1 MSYNAEELNNMKV
14 EELKKI
20 ASSMKIAHSK
30 VLKRDLIQRILSAS
44 VNVESPSASPSRSRS
59 RSRSS
64 SVLSESMLKSKT
76 ASELRKIIIDN
87 KDLYN
92 CAATKISG
100 DKSGKELMIN
110 IILDKIKC
118 PREYR
123 YDRSPSPKRSPSPAK
138 KKSPSR
144 KTSPSPVKK
153 KSPSRKT
160 SPSPVKKKS
169 PSRKRSPSP
178 AKKKSP
184 SRKRSPSPSKKKS
197 FSREELEKMTQ
208 KQLVELVK
216 NMGLDDICKIS
227 VAKPVLVEYIL
238 NEDCQIENRKK
249 GKEKIERV
257 KKVKPTTPPQS
268 PPLSPRK
275 DEEVYNEKDLEKM
288 NQKQLV
294 EIVKNM
300 GLDEVCK
307 ISVTK
312 PELIKYILNKDCD
325 KKNRKKGKE
334 NVVLRPTSPKEEKMP
349 SPKPSAKK
357 DYEKDELER
366 MTTKELTEIVKKKG
380 LDEKCKLAVPKSVL
394 ISYII
399 KNDCQKEYIKKGYKE
414 EKEETPYQKLSKLSD
429 EEIRDILRVYDLDE
443 ICDMNVSRD
452 TLIKYI
458 INKGC
463 PDNLKPKP
471 KVPSP
476 VPSPEPSEPSPVP
489 SPEPSEP
496 SPVPSP
502 EPSEPSPVPSPEP
515 SEPSPVPSPEPSEP
529 SPVPSPREEE
539 PEEESDSDV
548 SSVDEEEEDLEA
560 VNRKKIAEMS
570 RALRECLGF
579 SQKKL

>member
-20 ASSMKIAHSK
+20 ASSMKISHSK

-44 VNVESPSASPSRSRS
+44 ERVASPSASPSRSRS

-118 PREYR
+118 PREYK

-138 KKSPSR
+138 KKSPS
-144 KTSPSPVKK
+144 KK
-153 KSPSRKT
+153 RA
-160 SPSPVKKKS
+160 
-169 PSRKRSPSP
+169 PSP

-184 SRKRSPSPSKKKS
+184 SKKRSPSPAKKKS

-216 NMGLDDICKIS
+216 NMGLDDICKVS
-227 VAKPVLVEYIL
+227 VAKPVLIEYIL
-238 NEDCQIENRKK
+238 NEDCQLENRKK

-257 KKVKPTTPPQS
+257 KKVKPSS
-268 PPLSPRK
+268 PLPSAPSSPSPSPRK
-275 DEEVYNEKDLEKM
+275 DEDVYNKKDLEKM
-288 NQKQLV
+288 TQKHLI

-300 GLDEVCK
+300 GLDDVCK
-307 ISVTK
+307 VSVTK
-312 PELIKYILNKDCD
+312 PELINYILNKDCD

-334 NVVLRPTSPKEEKMP
+334 NVVLRPTSPKSDKIP
-349 SPKPSAKK
+349 SPKSE
-357 DYEKDELER
+357 YNKDELER

-380 LDEKCKLAVPKSVL
+380 IDEKCKLAVPKSVL

-414 EKEETPYQKLSKLSD
+414 KDEKEEETPYQKLSKLSD

-443 ICDMNVSRD
+443 ICDMNVSRE

-463 PDNLKPKP
+463 PDNLKPKQKVPVVPIP
-471 KVPSP
+471 KTPSPVPSP
-476 VPSPEPSEPSPVP
+476 EPSEPSLVPSPEPSEPSPVP
-489 SPEPSEP
+489 SPEPSPISAGP
-496 SPVPSP
+496 SPL
-502 EPSEPSPVPSPEP
+502 
-515 SEPSPVPSPEPSEP
+515 
-529 SPVPSPREEE
+529 REE